1 MYRFEGVGMLK
12 NVSIKARI
20 FIIIGMIMVL
30 FAGMLFGSFQTG
42 KLAKNAGIEESAEV
56 MLQGQKE
63 KLKVGSHSVA
73 LLLSKALEGIED
85 PDEMRIA
92 IEELI
97 QPIRFEEDKS
107 GYYFVYSGTTVV
119 CVASKL
125 SLAGK
130 DLGGVKDADGVFFV
144 KELKE
149 AATSGGGF
157 VHYRFE
163 KPGKGIQPKLGYSEM
178 IPGTSLWVGTG
189 VYIDNIEEEKAH
201 IEGVISGKVS
211 KGGFLVAGIAGAFFL
226 LMILPVTLAMAFG
239 ITRSLREAIDG
250 LKGIAEGEGD
260 LTTRLEIKNQDE
272 TGELAHWINVFI
284 ENLHGIVRDVAENAT
299 GLNGA
304 SSELSAVSTQLSQ
317 NAEQASSKAENVAA
331 AAEEMSV
338 SMTSVAAASEQAS
351 TNVGMVAAASEE
363 MSVTVQDIAA
373 NSEKAS
379 TITQSAVGKAK
390 VATEKVDLLG
400 GVAQEISKVTEAI
413 TDISEQTNLLALNAT
428 IEAARA
434 GEAGKGF
441 AVVANEIKVLAG
453 QTSDATQEIKR
464 QVEDIQGATRDTVTE
479 IRAISDVIV
488 EVNDIVSTIA
498 AAVEEQ
504 AVTTREIAGNVAQ
517 AAQGIDEV
525 NSNVAESSMVSANIA
540 EEIGMVNATGGE
552 IASSSTVLSN
562 SADELTRLSES
573 LTAMVSRFKV

>member
-201 IEGVISGKVS
+201 IEGVISGKVA

-464 QVEDIQGATRDTVTE
+464 QVADIQGATRDTVTE